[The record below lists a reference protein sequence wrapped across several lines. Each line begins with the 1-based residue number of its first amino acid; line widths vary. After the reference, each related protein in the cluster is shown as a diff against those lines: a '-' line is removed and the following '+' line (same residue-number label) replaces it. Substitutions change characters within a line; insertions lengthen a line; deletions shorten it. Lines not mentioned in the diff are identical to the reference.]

1 MWQLFG
7 IRYPWDGIFHHCHW
21 EPLSQAFGDKMND
34 MVHIIF
40 QHQWKLDWKLATT
53 SKNLTKVCSP
63 PSPGGEHDLNFDLL
77 SGGLQSLPG
86 WLQYG
91 PFHFLSYLQYCFLC
105 GETPESARHHFI
117 TPGDV
122 GHSKIKPAGW
132 TIGGPRSV
140 LKIRTGGLLSAFIAR
155 ITITAR
161 WRWSAGA
168 YISRPINFCRNKLL
182 SLDSPFS
189 GKFPNKNHFLCNFQR
204 DEEACMEIIGA
215 IELVK
220 AWQASKP
227 AVFEGGWVMVFQD
240 HLSCTSDDKN
250 DQFWW
255 SRSEYILNTTTDG
268 VLIGRSRSFHCQR
281 GELCYCGTQVC

>member
-1 MWQLFG
+1 
-7 IRYPWDGIFHHCHW
+7 
-21 EPLSQAFGDKMND
+21 MND

-40 QHQWKLDWKLATT
+40 QHQWKLGWKLATT

-63 PSPGGEHDLNFDLL
+63 PSPGGEHTFLTWILICCQVACNLFLAGCNMVL
-77 SGGLQSLPG
+77 FIFFPICNIASFVERRLSLPDTILS
-86 WLQYG
+86 LQVTLG
-91 PFHFLSYLQYCFLC
+91 IQKSNQQDGQLEALGVF
-105 GETPESARHHFI
+105 
-117 TPGDV
+117 
-122 GHSKIKPAGW
+122 W
-132 TIGGPRSV
+132 RS
-140 LKIRTGGLLSAFIAR
+140 GGLLSAFIEK